1 MLSQPPNLPPY
12 PSTLPPV
19 RPSTTQNQDPPEPST
34 SPPALLVELQ
44 SQLHETQT
52 SLATHV
58 DKVRAL
64 ETVFAE
70 HDAIKREVGV
80 LRQLVEKRDGD
91 FAAAGTLDDDDDAR
105 SIRTIVPHELERV
118 EEEDEDQIAKQEEPQ
133 DEDEEEERRTR
144 RVELGRPR
152 TPEPMS
158 LGMTHDEEDIA
169 RSSSPRQSVIDELFQ
184 RLTSLSTQLESA
196 IELSSSL
203 QAQHAAAQS
212 TISVL
217 ESKVSSLESLVQQSQ
232 ASPPPPAAPPH
243 PDSLITQ
250 MLNDWKISV
259 EGQWSSVR
267 EEWASERERL
277 ASAREEWE
285 SKVKS
290 VETNLSTTAA
300 KFDAGL
306 TSLAVLQQ
314 QQQHAQA
321 LGLGDR
327 EVVKEGF
334 HGSSSGHGGLVAP
347 PSPRSL
353 SAHSNRPKQRWKRTS
368 SSRGRGRS
376 TSIEVI
382 DRGRF

>member
-1 MLSQPPNLPPY
+1 MFGSGLKRNLC
-12 PSTLPPV
+12 
-19 RPSTTQNQDPPEPST
+19 N
-34 SPPALLVELQ
+34 
-44 SQLHETQT
+44 
-52 SLATHV
+52 THKSYTV
-58 DKVRAL
+58 PLRFDKVRAL
-64 ETVFAE
+64 ETVFTE
-70 HDAIKREVGV
+70 HDAIKCEVGV
-80 LRQLVEKRDGD
+80 SRQLVEKGGARNREDEEFGT
-91 FAAAGTLDDDDDAR
+91 AGGTSDDDDAR
-105 SIRTIVPHELERV
+105 SIRTIVPHELEHV

-144 RVELGRPR
+144 RVEHGRPR

-203 QAQHAAAQS
+203 QAQHAVAQS

-232 ASPPPPAAPPH
+232 VPPPPAPPH

-250 MLNDWKISV
+250 MLNDWKKSV
-259 EGQWSSVR
+259 EGQWSSVC

-290 VETNLSTTAA
+290 VETNLSTTTA
-300 KFDAGL
+300 KFNMGL
-306 TSLAVLQQ
+306 ISLAAAACPGV
-314 QQQHAQA
+314 
-321 LGLGDR
+321 GFGGWGSR
-327 EVVKEGF
+327 E
-334 HGSSSGHGGLVAP
+334 GGV
-347 PSPRSL
+347 S
-353 SAHSNRPKQRWKRTS
+353 W
-368 SSRGRGRS
+368 
-376 TSIEVI
+376 E
-382 DRGRF
+382 

>member
-1 MLSQPPNLPPY
+1 MQLP
-12 PSTLPPV
+12 L
-19 RPSTTQNQDPPEPST
+19 R
-34 SPPALLVELQ
+34 
-44 SQLHETQT
+44 
-52 SLATHV
+52 V
-58 DKVRAL
+58 DKVRVL
-64 ETVFAE
+64 ETVFTE
-70 HDAIKREVGV
+70 HDAIKRKVGV
-80 LRQLVEKRDGD
+80 LRQLVEKGGARDREDEEFGT
-91 FAAAGTLDDDDDAR
+91 AGGTSDDDDAR
-105 SIRTIVPHELERV
+105 CIRTIVPHELERV
-118 EEEDEDQIAKQEEPQ
+118 EEEDEDQISKQEQQ
-133 DEDEEEERRTR
+133 DEDEESRTR

-232 ASPPPPAAPPH
+232 APPPPAPPH

-250 MLNDWKISV
+250 MLEDWKKSV

-306 TSLAVLQQ
+306 TSLAVLQR

-321 LGLGDR
+321 LGLGMG
-327 EVVKEGF
+327 K
-334 HGSSSGHGGLVAP
+334 S
-347 PSPRSL
+347 
-353 SAHSNRPKQRWKRTS
+353 
-368 SSRGRGRS
+368 
-376 TSIEVI
+376 
-382 DRGRF
+382 